1 MVCWHSRAD
10 QVNEPVV
17 ATGRSPPHLS
27 SKHEPDRLRRMR
39 HPVSIYVEDIGLQD
53 RAPAILKTGIRAH
66 CDGRV
71 TGAPCVT
78 HQLVDRVVGE
88 KSCRCGLAP

>member
-17 ATGRSPPHLS
+17 ATGRSPPHLP
-27 SKHEPDRLRRMR
+27 SKHEPDRPRRMR

-53 RAPAILKTGIRAH
+53 RAPAILRIGMPGSLR
-66 CDGRV
+66 R
-71 TGAPCVT
+71 
-78 HQLVDRVVGE
+78 
-88 KSCRCGLAP
+88 SCHRCAMRDPPIGGSSGQ